1 MLVYPNPV
9 NELLNID
16 LGESYNEVLIRVMN
30 IAGKIVIIQTF
41 NQKQILELD
50 LITLPDGIYFV
61 NIMSEEKSATI
72 KLVKKR

>member
-16 LGESYNEVLIRVMN
+16 LGERYDEVNIRVMN
-30 IAGKIVIIQTF
+30 ISGKIVIIQTF